1 MRLGTLTKPRQKGR
15 RKMESDA
22 EVLLN
27 QATVLRTVEMW
38 QVEASVACR
47 LARVE
52 RAERERK
59 EKGDS
64 NASDIKIYS

>member
-1 MRLGTLTKPRQKGR
+1 
-15 RKMESDA
+15 MESDA

-64 NASDIKIYS
+64 NAGDIKIYS